1 MTKENILQVAIQ
13 EFSLYGYDAVSMNN
27 LASKLDVNKAT
38 IYYHYK
44 DKKSLYQAVLTKL
57 IRQNREN
64 LEKIVDANIDAKE
77 KFKQYIKLFM
87 ETIKETPQIIS
98 LTLRELAN
106 LGVNVTGHI
115 EEDLEK
121 EVKYL
126 SSILNELNLKDKYKV
141 TDPYII
147 KALIMGTV
155 NTYYSMQMS
164 HVNIETLKDF
174 QKKGDKIL
182 DYLDEFIFNILTDA
196 LCKEE
201 PTEEKI

>member
-57 IRQNREN
+57 IRQNRET
-64 LEKIVDANIDAKE
+64 LEKIVNSNIDSKE

-87 ETIKETPQIIS
+87 GTIKETPQIVP

-106 LGVNVTGHI
+106 LGINVTGHI

-126 SSILNELNLKDKYKV
+126 SDILNELNLKDKYKV

-155 NTYYSMQMS
+155 NTYYSMHMS
-164 HVNIETLKDF
+164 DVNMETLKDF
-174 QKKGDKIL
+174 EKNAGKVL
-182 DYLDEFIFNILTDA
+182 DYLDEFIFNILIDA

-201 PTEEKI
+201 MEN